1 MNKEIE
7 LGEKYRAE
15 ITEKISNIK
24 KVKEEIEKVLKERLT
39 EYDQNKILETQK
51 EQIKDIPQV
60 RALNKINLSLLD
72 YELCQPKT

>member
-60 RALNKINLSLLD
+60 RALIRLLI
-72 YELCQPKT
+72 